1 MGTSMNFV
9 KTAMIFGA
17 AMATTL
23 ALSAPASA
31 VVYDAVN
38 DFHGGVSTGVW
49 SYGTG
54 VAGVSFA
61 PMSTFSAVCE
71 GAAAI
76 SCWQTPT
83 PVDRVPLVAK
93 NISGSTQNV
102 YGTVVHPTNVLNV
115 HPGPRSDAIVR
126 FTAPTTG
133 IYSLKGF
140 FQTLDTNPNGVFVG
154 LYLND
159 VFFGGTPFLGAA
171 ATAPGT
177 PGGTI
182 SFSDPSLNLAAGD
195 RFDFA
200 VNNGGSYYNDSTGL
214 SASFSTAGV
223 PEPATWALMIGGFGL
238 AGAALR
244 RRRTVAATA

>member
-1 MGTSMNFV
+1 MSFV

-23 ALSAPASA
+23 TLSAPASA
-31 VVYDAVN
+31 TVVYDAVK

-61 PMSTFSAVCE
+61 PMSTFSATCE
-71 GAAAI
+71 GAVGI

-93 NISGSTQNV
+93 NISGSTQYV
-102 YGTVVHPTNVLNV
+102 YNTVVHPTNVLNV
-115 HPGPRSDAIVR
+115 HPGPASDAIVR

-133 IYSLKGF
+133 IYSLTAF
-140 FQTLDTNPNGVFVG
+140 FQTLDINPNGVVVA

-159 VFFGGTPFLGAA
+159 VVVDGALFFGGGAI
-171 ATAPGT
+171 APGT
-177 PGGTI
+177 AGGGVGFHRPAL
-182 SFSDPSLNLAAGD
+182 SFTAGD
-195 RFDFA
+195 RFDFT
-200 VNNGGSYYNDSTGL
+200 VNKGSSYYNDSTGL
-214 SASFSTAGV
+214 SATLSTAGV

-244 RRRTVAATA
+244 RRRAVTATA